1 VDDALQQRL
10 AANEST
16 FRDVNEA
23 IQSGH
28 WPGDPTARVAFRCE
42 CANLGCNMLVEMT
55 LGEYEDIRT
64 HPRRFLVIPG
74 HQVPEAETV
83 LESNVGYSVVEKR
96 EEAGRVAEQ
105 DDPRTP

>member
-28 WPGDPTARVAFRCE
+28 WPGDPAARLAFRCE
-42 CANLGCNMLVEMT
+42 CASLGCNMLVEMT
-55 LGEYEDIRT
+55 LAEYEDIRS
-64 HPRRFLVIPG
+64 HPRRFLVLPG
-74 HQVPEAETV
+74 HQVPDAETV
-83 LESNVGYSVVEKR
+83 LENHVGYSVVEKR